1 MNILSVI
8 NPCTEVY
15 TIFSQRRYL
24 LGVFNENGRDRVFSE
39 ILKLIKL
46 FWSLRGWRD

>member
-1 MNILSVI
+1 MDILSVI

-24 LGVFNENGRDRVFSE
+24 LGVFGEMEKIEYS
-39 ILKLIKL
+39 LKFETNKIVLVSKGL
-46 FWSLRGWRD
+46 A